1 MWRNAHDTYLEERI
15 LSADPVELIEMLYQ
29 AALRAVADAR
39 RHLAERQIL
48 PRARSIS
55 KACNVLVELNTSLD
69 FACGGDI
76 AVRLSQLY
84 GYMHRRLVE
93 ANLQQND
100 QPLAEVSGLLSTL
113 MEGWAGV
120 KAGLQQDSPRE
131 TLRDTPR
138 DTPWMPAAFAEQEL
152 ATASSSW
159 SF

>member
-15 LSADPVELIEMLYQ
+15 LSADPVELIQMLYQ
-29 AALRAVADAR
+29 AALTAVADAR

-48 PRARSIS
+48 ARAQSVS

-69 FACGGDI
+69 FAGGDEFT
-76 AVRLSQLY
+76 VRLSQLY

-120 KAGLQQDSPRE
+120 KAALQRESARE
-131 TLRDTPR
+131 TA
-138 DTPWMPAAFAEQEL
+138 WMPAAFAEQEL

>member
-15 LSADPVELIEMLYQ
+15 LSADPAELIQMLYQ
-29 AALRAVADAR
+29 AALTAVADAR

-69 FACGGDI
+69 FERGGEI

-84 GYMHRRLVE
+84 GYMHRRLVA
-93 ANLQQND
+93 ANLRQND
-100 QPLAEVSGLLSTL
+100 ELLAEVSGLLSTL
-113 MEGWAGV
+113 MEGWDAV
-120 KAGLQQDSPRE
+120 KAGLQQESPRE
-131 TLRDTPR
+131 TPR
-138 DTPWMPAAFAEQEL
+138 STPWMSAAFAEQEF
-152 ATASSSW
+152 AAASSSW

>member
-15 LSADPVELIEMLYQ
+15 LSADPVELIQMLYQ
-29 AALRAVADAR
+29 AALTAVADAR

-48 PRARSIS
+48 RRARSIS

-69 FACGGDI
+69 FASGGEI

-93 ANLQQND
+93 ASLQQND
-100 QPLAEVSGLLSTL
+100 QLLAEVSELLSTL
-113 MEGWAGV
+113 MEAWAGV
-120 KAGLQQDSPRE
+120 KAGLQQDPPRA
-131 TLRDTPR
+131 TPR
-138 DTPWMPAAFAEQEL
+138 STPWMPAAFAEQEL

>member
-15 LSADPVELIEMLYQ
+15 LSADPVELIQMLYQ
-29 AALRAVADAR
+29 AALTAVADAR

-69 FACGGDI
+69 FACGDQI

-93 ANLQQND
+93 ANLRQSD
-100 QPLAEVSGLLSTL
+100 ELLAEVSGLLSTL

-120 KAGLQQDSPRE
+120 KAGLQQEAPRE
-131 TLRDTPR
+131 TRR
-138 DTPWMPAAFAEQEL
+138 ETPWMPAAFAEQEL